1 MSQTRGETPITSVNQ
16 VSMARSPVESTP
28 REIFSQLAE
37 EHHQMALV
45 YARTICG
52 NEHLARDL
60 AQEAF
65 LSGWRNWSRFDVT
78 RDFGSWLR
86 GIIRNKWREHCRK
99 NSRMSS
105 WDEESLSKLE
115 ETIQQLPATGF
126 FDHLTACL
134 EKLPETLRTPVLAH
148 YYQELS
154 TAETAEQL
162 KASEPATRKRLQR
175 AREALKK
182 CLTQSQKTQTT

>member
-1 MSQTRGETPITSVNQ
+1 MSHSPAEPT
-16 VSMARSPVESTP
+16 AREA
-28 REIFSQLAE
+28 FSQLAN
-37 EHHQMALV
+37 EHHQMALI

-52 NEHLARDL
+52 DEHVARDL

-105 WDEESLSKLE
+105 WDEDALSRLE
-115 ETIQQLPATGF
+115 ETI
-126 FDHLTACL
+126 
-134 EKLPETLRTPVLAH
+134 
-148 YYQELS
+148 
-154 TAETAEQL
+154 
-162 KASEPATRKRLQR
+162 
-175 AREALKK
+175 
-182 CLTQSQKTQTT
+182 